1 MFNDSGMINGDV
13 SPMASPSVT
22 AAQVREHYDSLAF
35 IYRTFWGDHI
45 HHGLFLEGNESPEAA
60 QVKMLDYCVALL
72 DLRPGMKVL
81 DVGCGHGGT
90 LLYLARLLSCGGT
103 GLTISP
109 TQARLA
115 REHAAKA
122 GVGYRVNFEV
132 GDADFFQFPTAA
144 FDLVWTM
151 ESSEHFANKSRYF
164 LNVARTIRPGG
175 KLLLAA
181 WTGSMDHPRPRQVAR
196 TFLCPELWSA
206 EKYQSAIEF
215 AGLQT
220 LRCEDITKKVVRT
233 WEICQQRARSAA
245 AVVKLLPRAAREFV
259 QGIDIILNAYDA
271 GELTYTLLV
280 AEK

>member
-1 MFNDSGMINGDV
+1 
-13 SPMASPSVT
+13 MASPSVT

-45 HHGLFLEGNESPEAA
+45 HHGLFPEGNESPETA
-60 QVKMLDYCVALL
+60 QVKMLDYCVGLL
-72 DLRPGMKVL
+72 DLRSGMQVL

-90 LLYLARLLSCGGT
+90 LLYLARLLSCSGT

-122 GVGYRVNFEV
+122 GVGCRVNFEV
-132 GDADFFQFPTAA
+132 GDADFFQFPAAA

-151 ESSEHFANKSRYF
+151 ESSEHFADKSRYF
-164 LNVARTIRPGG
+164 LNIAKTMRPGG

-181 WTGSMDHPRPRQVAR
+181 WTGSMDRPRPRQVAR
-196 TFLCPELWSA
+196 TFLCPELWNA
-206 EKYQSAIEF
+206 KQYQSAIEF

-220 LRCEDITKKVVRT
+220 LRCEDISKKVVRT

-245 AVVKLLPRAAREFV
+245 AVVRLLPRAAREFV
-259 QGIDIILNAYDA
+259 QGVDIILDAYRSGD
-271 GELTYTLLV
+271 LTYTLLV